1 MSYIQTRNNH
11 DLTGFF
17 TEPEP
22 VRKLPNSELTGRQ
35 EEYRSVMA
43 SICCP
48 DENSM
53 PRIEGVNGVQALR
66 KVAKNT
72 LLNTGLEGQDMRFVA
87 FKLWKGIARRVLLSE
102 LPGASRLEALDELK
116 RFDTNLL
123 PHLSDRLT
131 PAQKGLFVE
140 AAIKHLA
147 WLANEGFKSEVH
159 VKVAKHAIGL
169 LKKSLPEALE
179 QASPD
184 YKFHK
189 RLETVLSL
197 VIRNSIEMKQGA
209 KQVEAWEIAAD
220 IARLPIPPN
229 KVNLAADIGALLC
242 ELRDSATEIEEP
254 GIYLSDLDSE
264 KTDPLKLMP
273 PVPKLTNYSF
283 SQESLTLPQKKKSG
297 RSMFTGRSREKQE
310 DSDSPY
316 NKLGPTLIKHMLR
329 YGPQNDK
336 NFWQRFL
343 NETSMSDPLWISG
356 MHGLAQTNIYDFD
369 YYTKRLLIA
378 AAQNDVATLN
388 LMSLALDAESRDW
401 KSLPNFKEVL
411 SDVCQSVEEST
422 RLRAKANVYTLSFK
436 YERNDNRR
444 TLVKARGI
452 LNGILTQKDDPKTH
466 S

>member
-1 MSYIQTRNNH
+1 MRDTERTKH
-11 DLTGFF
+11 DLVGLFP
-17 TEPEP
+17 EPEP
-22 VRKLPNSELTGRQ
+22 VIKLSGSELTGHQ
-35 EEYRSVMA
+35 EQCRAVMA

-48 DENSM
+48 DENPR
-53 PRIEGVNGVQALR
+53 PRIANVDGVRALC

-72 LLNTGLEGQDMRFVA
+72 LLNTGHEGQDMRFVA
-87 FKLWKGIARRVLLSE
+87 FKLWKGIERRVLSSE
-102 LPGASRLEALDELK
+102 ASNTSKLEALDELK
-116 RFDTNLL
+116 RFDRSML

-131 PAQKGLFVE
+131 PAQKALFVE

-147 WLANEGFKSEVH
+147 WLANEGFKSGVHFEV
-159 VKVAKHAIGL
+159 AEHAIGL

-179 QASPD
+179 QASPE

-197 VIRNSIEMKQGA
+197 VIRNSIEMKQGS
-209 KQVEAWEIAAD
+209 KQVEAWRIAAD
-220 IARLPIPPN
+220 IAKLPLPPD

-242 ELRDSATEIEEP
+242 ELRDSAPAIEEP

-264 KTDPLKLMP
+264 KTDPLKLTP
-273 PVPKLTNYSF
+273 PVPKLAEDSF
-283 SQESLTLPQKKKSG
+283 SQVSQDLPQKKKSG
-297 RSMFTGRSREKQE
+297 RSMFTGRSREKQ
-310 DSDSPY
+310 DGSDSPY
-316 NKLGPTLIKHMLR
+316 NELGATLIKHMLR

-378 AAQNDVATLN
+378 AAQNDAATLN
-388 LMSLALDAESRDW
+388 LMRLALDAESLSW
-401 KSLPNFKEVL
+401 KSGPNFKEVL
-411 SDVCQSVEEST
+411 RDVCQSVEEST
-422 RLRAKANVYTLSFK
+422 RLRARANIYMLSFK
-436 YERNDNRR
+436 YERNDNRK

-452 LNGILTQKDDPKTH
+452 LYGILTQKDDPKNH